1 MDTASWAP
9 WGEVHLED
17 IIVEMVFIPQ
27 ERTDEGTRTDKPG
40 REEERK
46 EDESANLHEKKAVIT
61 EKIQKSFL

>member
-27 ERTDEGTRTDKPG
+27 ERTDEGKRTDKPG

-46 EDESANLHEKKAVIT
+46 EGERKKKCKEKREEMKKV
-61 EKIQKSFL
+61 K

>member
-1 MDTASWAP
+1 MQQAGAP

-27 ERTDEGTRTDKPG
+27 ERTDEGKRTDKPG

-46 EDESANLHEKKAVIT
+46 EDESANLHEKKKAVIT